1 MSEDYT
7 IEEHQHR
14 YAAWAA
20 SRGAST
26 KNCRFTVETGKLL
39 LEDCDFDRDFRLP
52 PASQF
57 DDAHRKWRQA
67 LIKKSKRSSF
77 THGVAAKLINL
88 YLKARFVFAG
98 SENTPQVR
106 AIHPPID
113 SLLLHAL
120 AAQKVGENEAP
131 WKSLA
136 KLGWSNFDSRTYEKA
151 IEAIKKVCRKQGLW
165 TIEEHWKGHQ

>member
-1 MSEDYT
+1 MSEKYS
-7 IEEHQHR
+7 IQEHQHR

-26 KNCRFTVETGKLL
+26 KNCRFTVEKGKQL
-39 LEDCDFDRDFRLP
+39 LESCGFDQDFRLP

-57 DDAHRKWRQA
+57 DEAHREWRQA
-67 LIKKSKRSSF
+67 MKRKIKRKSF

-88 YLKARFVFAG
+88 YLKARFVHAG
-98 SENTPQVR
+98 MENTPQVR

-120 AAQKVGENEAP
+120 AAHKVGGNGEP
-131 WKSLA
+131 WKGLA
-136 KLGWSNFDSRTYEKA
+136 KLGWSNFDSRTYERA
-151 IEAIKKVCRKQGLW
+151 IEVIRQVCGKKGLW
-165 TIEEHWKGHQ
+165 TIEEHWEGHQ